1 MDKTENRIFS
11 TTMVNLDDRTATRGA
26 VEGDGR
32 RPGPK
37 SHVAPDTRGLPVDR
51 GYAWVI
57 AFSCMFCNAV
67 CMGLQR
73 GIAILFVEFIF
84 MFQKSASE
92 TSLIFSLQTGA
103 MSVAYGPGV
112 FSGRASAGLRGR
124 PHWRCGL
131 DPQLLRPES
140 VHVVHHI
147 SLFGGIALSL
157 IINPT
162 LVIINMYF
170 NKRRSL
176 ATSISALGGNMGAMV
191 FPIYTQTLIS
201 ELGAHGAML
210 VLGATYLNVLVGGML
225 LRPFHLNKRK
235 TMKDEEA
242 MALTRAEDDGEA
254 LDTESVCK
262 TPGAGQTTAYSR
274 QQSVTATSSD
284 SQHSLA
290 VARALS
296 APELTV
302 MPPEL
307 TYRYQSDSRDTEG
320 EEFPVDKQE
329 ADDSFLYEH
338 SPERNVVRKETQI
351 LNNSELSKAPSQSME
366 ASGSKERKPCE
377 KVLAIFDISLFKL
390 PLFWLV
396 IVSSCFSSIG
406 MVMNIYI
413 PSLAEEKGISSQD
426 AAILLTIIGACGM
439 TSRLLIG
446 YLADLAAILIG
457 ACSVVGMF
465 TPFYTSFTSLV
476 VFSALY
482 GVFGPVFFSICPVV
496 IVDLLGLENLGPTLG
511 FVTLFQAAAE
521 GASHALTGH
530 VTCFSGKDSCLSS
543 RNRVTN

>member
-1 MDKTENRIFS
+1 
-11 TTMVNLDDRTATRGA
+11 
-26 VEGDGR
+26 
-32 RPGPK
+32 
-37 SHVAPDTRGLPVDR
+37 
-51 GYAWVI
+51 
-57 AFSCMFCNAV
+57 
-67 CMGLQR
+67 
-73 GIAILFVEFIF
+73 
-84 MFQKSASE
+84 
-92 TSLIFSLQTGA
+92 
-103 MSVAYGPGV
+103 
-112 FSGRASAGLRGR
+112 
-124 PHWRCGL
+124 
-131 DPQLLRPES
+131 
-140 VHVVHHI
+140 
-147 SLFGGIALSL
+147 
-157 IINPT
+157 
-162 LVIINMYF
+162 MYF

-446 YLADLAAILIG
+446 YLADLNLIRRSTLLALTLLFTAIPAYFVPLYH
-457 ACSVVGMF
+457 
-465 TPFYTSFTSLV
+465 TFTSIA
-476 VFSALY
+476 VFSAI
-482 GVFGPVFFSICPVV
+482 FGIFGTSQLSLMPVV
-496 IVDLLGLENLGPTLG
+496 MVDLLGVPNMSKTLG
-511 FVTLFQAAAE
+511 YSL
-521 GASHALTGH
+521 
-530 VTCFSGKDSCLSS
+530 LSS
-543 RNRVTN
+543 LGLCCREPSSL